1 MIFSL
6 NDHARALADYLP
18 NGRTFEAKGIGGSNL
33 FQLLEGLSGELKRT
47 QEYISTLE
55 DEFIPDQTTL
65 FLSEWEKALGI
76 PDACFTGTGT
86 DEERRR
92 DILTKLSL
100 LGVQTIEDFENVA
113 SVFGATVEVLAGVDS
128 AVVFP
133 DITTARNTIVV
144 NVTIP
149 ERFVYTFPFTF
160 GSNLL
165 VFLECIFSQVKPE
178 NCQVIFEGV

>member
-6 NDHARALADYLP
+6 NEHTRALADYLP

-33 FQLLEGLSGELKRT
+33 WQLLEGLSGELKRT

-76 PDACFTGTGT
+76 PDTCFTGSGT

-92 DILTKLSL
+92 DILTKLAS
-100 LGVQTIEDFENVA
+100 LGVQTVEDFERLA
-113 SVFGATVEVLAGVDS
+113 LVFGVTVDVLSGVDS
-128 AVVFP
+128 GLSFD
-133 DITTARNTIVV
+133 DITTARYTIVANIEV
-144 NVTIP
+144 P
-149 ERFVYTFPFTF
+149 ERFIYTFPFTF
-160 GSNLL
+160 GSQLTALL
-165 VFLECIFSQVKPE
+165 QCIFERVIPE
-178 NCQVIFEGV
+178 NCRVIFQEI